1 MMKRHNRSSNGVVDR
16 SDPNG
21 HNDLESRVLENG
33 EELKNGLNPLKLMG
47 IFVVCLMGLSV
58 FFSFSLIL
66 KDSTSHS
73 LWAVAEARPID
84 DFNPQLHTGTVYILF
99 FVFVIFYFCLNLF

>member
-16 SDPNG
+16 LDPNG
-21 HNDLESRVLENG
+21 NNDLESRVLESD
-33 EELKNGLNPLKLMG
+33 EEFKYGLNPLKLMG

-84 DFNPQLHTGTVYILF
+84 DFNPQLHSGTF
-99 FVFVIFYFCLNLF
+99 FNYFFL